1 LNIQRLPDAL
11 PHIDADA
18 IRQRLAGLID
28 PQANKEEWYQGT
40 ARQLAIQFVSKL
52 PLVFGSKLDRLTMWD
67 KIAAAI
73 HSGYAKTVSGDLDLF
88 VQHVLESI
96 QAEPTRAISCE
107 AFCDAIDALHTLPED
122 QRQDWLQYLVT
133 HLIPVL
139 VHARREHKQGVKS

>member
-1 LNIQRLPDAL
+1 MNTQRLPDAL
-11 PHIDADA
+11 PHVDADA

-28 PQANKEEWYQGT
+28 PQANKEEWYQDT

-52 PLVFGSKLDRLTMWD
+52 PLVFGSTLDRLTMWD

-73 HSGYAKTVSGDLDLF
+73 QSGYAKTVSGDLDLF

-107 AFCDAIDALHTLPED
+107 PFVEAIDALQTLPEE

-139 VHARREHKQGVKS
+139 VHARREHKGAKS